1 MCNQVQCVIFTSAKL
16 IVFSLV
22 FVCLFVSRI
31 MQHLLERFSQNLME
45 GVGRGKKPLY
55 IRGYVDHVTLAL
67 GSGYGNG

>member
-45 GVGRGKKPLY
+45 GGTWAAGKNRY
-55 IRGYVDHVTLAL
+55 IFVVMWIT
-67 GSGYGNG
+67 

>member
-45 GVGRGKKPLY
+45 GGTWAAEKNRY
-55 IRGYVDHVTLAL
+55 IFVVMWIT
-67 GSGYGNG
+67 